1 MVFLAIRSSVGGV
14 VVVIAAIGVDGA
26 GNDSVVTVSVIV
38 VNGDVGIL
46 VVGVVNV
53 LVVIM
58 VGMIQYVK
66 ARLAKAH

>member
-1 MVFLAIRSSVGGV
+1 M
-14 VVVIAAIGVDGA
+14 VVIAAIGVDGA

-66 ARLAKAH
+66 ARLTKAH